1 MMIVAFGKTREQVS
15 GERRE
20 GAHGQQFR
28 DIDQDLDGHVHP
40 PRNPQQACSSPGSV
54 ATPK

>member
-1 MMIVAFGKTREQVS
+1 MIVAFGKTREQVS